1 MYSCLFFLDI
11 DQVGWTTLVDDDRP
25 RMAVV
30 FVLYILIDVCGE
42 YSGVPARQVYV
53 FRDGCKLSM
62 LQYFKFGIV
71 IKESLFHLFILFRTL
86 NT

>member
-42 YSGVPARQVYV
+42 YSGVPVGQVYV
-53 FRDGCKLSM
+53 LLDECILGI
-62 LQYFKFGIV
+62 LQISDLV
-71 IKESLFHLFILFRTL
+71 L
-86 NT
+86 